1 MLKKMH
7 NKLNKKEIKILRIEI
22 IVYPLVYVKLN
33 LNLKNH
39 TDGITKAKI
48 GLILKGDK
56 NFCRVTKAK
65 KCLKNIKM
73 HGAKS
78 KFQLI

>member
-1 MLKKMH
+1 ML

-22 IVYPLVYVKLN
+22 IVYPLVDVKLN

-48 GLILKGDK
+48 GLILAWDK
-56 NFCRVTKAK
+56 NLCRVTKAK